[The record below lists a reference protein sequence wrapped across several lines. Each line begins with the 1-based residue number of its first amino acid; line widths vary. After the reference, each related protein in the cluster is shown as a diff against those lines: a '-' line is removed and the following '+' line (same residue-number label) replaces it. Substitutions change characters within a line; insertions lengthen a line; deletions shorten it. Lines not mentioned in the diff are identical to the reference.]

1 MRTEAVMDLGSLQ
14 ALKLFGNCFHHE
26 LALTYLQIDGG
37 FLGALP
43 DGGRNLNIGAQD
55 RIVISRVCYCG
66 LPACYV
72 GYVIHVS
79 RLQQRCAVVQAQFCG
94 VGLSDRD

>member
-1 MRTEAVMDLGSLQ
+1 MDLGSLQ

-79 RLQQRCAVVQAQFCG
+79 RLQQRALLCKHNFVASG
-94 VGLSDRD
+94 